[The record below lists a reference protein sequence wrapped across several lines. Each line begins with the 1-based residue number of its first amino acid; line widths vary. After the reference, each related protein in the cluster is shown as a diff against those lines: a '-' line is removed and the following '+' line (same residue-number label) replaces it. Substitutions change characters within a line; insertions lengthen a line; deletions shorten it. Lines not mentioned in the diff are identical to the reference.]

1 MIRIMTA
8 SKPNRITITV
18 DGDVVGENAGAIET
32 VVKQASGRGSPI
44 HLFLRD
50 VLRIDQHGFDLL
62 GRLVAR
68 GVRLSATGVYFSHVV
83 AKISRSA
90 AKPTAA

>member
-8 SKPNRITITV
+8 SKHNRITITV
-18 DGDVVGENAGAIET
+18 DGDVVDEDADAIET
-32 VVKQASGRGSPI
+32 VVKQAIGWGSPI

-50 VLRIDQHGFDLL
+50 VLRIDQHGLVLL
-62 GRLVAR
+62 GRLAAA
-68 GVRLSATGVYFSHVV
+68 GVRLSATGIYFSHLVG
-83 AKISRSA
+83 KIRRAA

>member
-1 MIRIMTA
+1 MIRIMK
-8 SKPNRITITV
+8 SSNPNRITITV
-18 DGDVVGENAGAIET
+18 DGDVAGEDADAIET
-32 VVKQASGRGSPI
+32 VVNQASGRGSPI

-50 VLRIDQHGFDLL
+50 VFRIDQHGFAVLC
-62 GRLVAR
+62 RVAAA

-90 AKPTAA
+90 A